1 MSLKYYP
8 IIAAVCANIIAQLLK
23 PFFHYLKTGEKNLS
37 LVFESGGFPS
47 SHTALV
53 VALTFALGY
62 QSRFESDSFFISA
75 VFSLTVIYD
84 AANVRYY
91 AGQNIKMTKALIQDF
106 EALTQVKLDNPVYRQ
121 KIKDVLGHKWVEVI
135 GGFLVGFIT
144 ASIMY
149 LLRR

>member
-1 MSLKYYP
+1 MKVTVLGTGAFGLALASILAENKNEVVMWTTFEEEKKQ
-8 IIAAVCANIIAQLLK
+8 ILET
-23 PFFHYLKTGEKNLS
+23 KTSPKLE
-37 LVFESGGFPS
+37 GFV
-47 SHTALV
+47 LD
-53 VALTFALGY
+53 
-62 QSRFESDSFFISA
+62 E
-75 VFSLTVIYD
+75 
-84 AANVRYY
+84 
-91 AGQNIKMTKALIQDF
+91 NIKMTKALIQDF